1 MSPNP
6 NVIREQIQSIVAK
19 RELLVKLAQRPD
31 LAHLSLDINQ
41 ALQEMD
47 DLIAEFRITFPQE
60 VN

>member
-1 MSPNP
+1 MSNR
-6 NVIREQIQSIVAK
+6 IREQVQAIIAK

-31 LAHLSLDINQ
+31 LSHLSLDISQ

-60 VN
+60 AN